1 MKSIL
6 SNCIALSRWAQ
17 LWPTTL
23 ECHGATLRLPPW
35 WQEINSRSKAAVD
48 LVIAIEKWQ
57 FDLWY
62 LCHLVPFWRER
73 NQAKSMWGVQNGS
86 DLQTNWRLTISIG
99 SAFIA
104 FQIESSQSWTFVMK
118 RLNIFVGANG
128 TLWESRCYQL
138 QTHDSLSLLHFAL
151 QAIYVL
157 LVWRYLDDLDAW
169 GCYGFLWLLLIHADP
184 LPSGFRRCRE
194 ARQLRGTFSSCQA
207 VNHV

>member
-73 NQAKSMWGVQNGS
+73 NQAKSMWGVQIGS

-138 QTHDSLSLLHFAL
+138 QTHDSLSLLHFCAPGYL
-151 QAIYVL
+151 CFACLEIFGWFGCMRL
-157 LVWRYLDDLDAW
+157 LW
-169 GCYGFLWLLLIHADP
+169 FLMAVANPCWS
-184 LPSGFRRCRE
+184 PSQRFP
-194 ARQLRGTFSSCQA
+194 QVQRGKTTAGDFQ
-207 VNHV
+207 